1 MNDQFENQPQRSTN
15 SATVSQPSRQS
26 RFSRFSRLTRLATK
40 ELRET
45 LRDRRTIVTLIM
57 MPLLVYPILSLVFQN
72 FLLSSLSDLGDGEDT
87 KFRIAYTTNLD
98 PDTQEK
104 FLFALLSQMDS
115 LAPNRQSQDD
125 TDDLDSPTD
134 TDVAESLSPTNEKGY
149 IVVDGD
155 FPNVAPIPKHAWFT
169 IDDGDEATLVQAV
182 AQDDAD
188 LGVVMTISDELP
200 PRVEKLELVHRED
213 QVSTQAAN
221 WLRLNLQRL
230 NETVAE
236 QAIVAAKIG
245 PGLPISRPQSRRIV
259 IQDGS
264 SSGNTLA
271 SLIPLALVMMTIT
284 GAVYPAIDLTAGE
297 RERGTLE
304 TLMAAPV
311 PRMSILFAKFIAV
324 VTVAVLTA
332 ILNLIGMSIVMW
344 VFQMDA
350 MLPGGGFTIG
360 IAVKIF
366 LLLVLFAA
374 FFAAC
379 LLMVTSFA
387 RSFKEAQAYLVPI
400 ILLSLGPGLLAMS
413 PSVQL
418 SGLTAVTPMMNLLV
432 LARDLIQGQASVGAG
447 TIAVLSTLVY
457 AFVAISIA
465 ARMFG
470 ADTILYSQ
478 QAGIGSLLARP
489 RNASKFVPVVP
500 ALLCLVLLL
509 PVNMISIGILGRV
522 AKGLE
527 DRFEIFCLLLAAF
540 TFLSFFVIPSLIG
553 WLRKVDFRS
562 AFGIRKTGPLFF
574 LAAII
579 LGFSLWPIVMLM
591 VEATYQIYGM
601 VAGEAASSA
610 RHETLVRLSE
620 QQVVKFRQLSPAVVA
635 LCFSLIP
642 AFCEEWFFRGM
653 LLRSLA
659 KDWKPWMAIITTALL
674 FGVFHILSNSAVSL
688 DRFLPTMLIGIL
700 LGYIAWKSNSI
711 WPSFV
716 LHALHNATVVF
727 LGYYQEK
734 LSGLDWFPKEAERIP
749 PSWGLI
755 AIVVAAAGIGLIAI
769 TKKHD

>member
-1 MNDQFENQPQRSTN
+1 M
-15 SATVSQPSRQS
+15 
-26 RFSRFSRLTRLATK
+26 
-40 ELRET
+40 
-45 LRDRRTIVTLIM
+45 TLIM

-72 FLLSSLSDLGDGEDT
+72 FLMSSLPGLPNDEPT
-87 KFRIAYTTNLD
+87 QFRIAYATNL
-98 PDTQEK
+98 PPEEEEK
-104 FLFALLSQMDS
+104 FLFFLIGLMDAQDKQRINKTNDADADSTDATATQSAAEVEQLGYSISQGEF
-115 LAPNRQSQDD
+115 N
-125 TDDLDSPTD
+125 
-134 TDVAESLSPTNEKGY
+134 DVAEMS
-149 IVVDGD
+149 
-155 FPNVAPIPKHAWFT
+155 KHNWFT
-169 IDDGDEATLVQAV
+169 VGEGGRKNLTQAV

-188 LGVVMTISDELP
+188 VGIVMKVRNTKLWRISD
-200 PRVEKLELVHRED
+200 LEFIRRRD
-213 QVSTQAAN
+213 QVSTNATN
-221 WLRLNLQRL
+221 WIKEKFHRL
-230 NETVAE
+230 NESLAQ
-236 QAIVAAKIG
+236 QAIASAG
-245 PGLPISRPQSRRIV
+245 LGETLPISEPRVSQIK
-259 IQDGS
+259 IEDGT
-264 SSGNTLA
+264 SGASTLA

-344 VFQMDA
+344 VFQMDQ
-350 MLPGGGFTIG
+350 MLPGGGFTFA
-360 IAVKIF
+360 IAIKVF
-366 LLLVLFAA
+366 LLLALFAA

-432 LARDLIQGQASVGAG
+432 LARDVIQGQANFGSGS
-447 TIAVLSTLVY
+447 IAVISTLVY

-478 QAGIGSLLARP
+478 QASVGSLFVRP
-489 RNASKFVPVVP
+489 KRVAQFVPVVA

-509 PVNMISIGILGRV
+509 PVNMISLGVLGRM
-522 AKGLE
+522 AKSLE
-527 DRFEIFCLLLAAF
+527 GRFDVFCLWMAGF
-540 TFLSFFVIPSLIG
+540 TLLSFFVIPAFVA
-553 WLRKVDFRS
+553 WTRRANFWS
-562 AFGIRKTGPLFF
+562 AFGIRKTSALYFV
-574 LAAII
+574 AAVI
-579 LGFSLWPIVMLM
+579 LGLSLWPIVMLM
-591 VEATYQIYGM
+591 VEATYQVYGM
-601 VAGEAASSA
+601 VAGEAASSS
-610 RHETLVRLSE
+610 RHETLVKLSE
-620 QQVVKFRQLSPAVVA
+620 QQVVKFRQLSPAIIA
-635 LCFSLIP
+635 LCFSLLP

-659 KDWKPWMAIITTALL
+659 KEWKPWTAILTTAAL
-674 FGVFHILSNSAVSL
+674 FGVFHILSNSAISL

-716 LHALHNATVVF
+716 LHSIHNATVVF
-727 LGYYQEK
+727 LGYFQPQ
-734 LSGLDWFPKEAERIP
+734 LSKLDWFPQEAERIP

-755 AIVVAAAGIGLIAI
+755 SIVVASIGIALIVKAR
-769 TKKHD
+769 KRD